1 MSDLKINETTGDL
14 EIGTDG
20 DLIII
25 DGIDAIRQN
34 LRIRLQ
40 LFRGDW
46 FLDTRLG
53 IPYFE
58 EVLRKA
64 PDLNVVQSLL
74 RDAIRTTEGVTEI
87 TEFELDFIGA
97 TRRLTL
103 DFRAK
108 TTEGPLR
115 FTEDFVIPAP
125 AG

>member
-1 MSDLKINETTGDL
+1 MADLKLDADGDL
-14 EIGTDG
+14 EIGPDG

-25 DGIDAIRQN
+25 TGIDAIAQH

-40 LFRGDW
+40 FFRGEW

-58 EVLRKA
+58 EVLIKS

-74 RDAIRTTEGVTEI
+74 REAIRETPGVISI
-87 TEFELDFIGA
+87 TSFELDFDGV
-97 TRRLTL
+97 TRKLSL
-103 DFRAK
+103 NFDAL

-115 FTEDFVIPAP
+115 FTEDFVIPSP

>member
-1 MSDLKINETTGDL
+1 VADLKLDENGDL
-14 EIGTDG
+14 EIGPDG
-20 DLIII
+20 DLIIVT
-25 DGIDAIRQN
+25 GIDAIRQH

-40 LFRGDW
+40 FFRGEW

-58 EVLRKA
+58 EVLIKA

-74 RDAIRTTEGVTEI
+74 REAVRETPGVISI
-87 TEFELDFIGA
+87 TSFELDFEGV
-97 TRRLTL
+97 TRKLSL
-103 DFRAK
+103 DFDAL

-115 FTEDFVIPAP
+115 FTEDFVIPSP

>member
-1 MSDLKINETTGDL
+1 MADLKLDAGGDL

-20 DLIII
+20 DLIIVT
-25 DGIDAIRQN
+25 GIDAIAQH

-40 LFRGDW
+40 FFRGEW
-46 FLDTRLG
+46 FLDTRQG

-58 EVLRKA
+58 EVLIKA

-74 RDAIRTTEGVTEI
+74 REAIRETPGVISI
-87 TEFELDFIGA
+87 TSFELDFDGV
-97 TRRLTL
+97 TRKLSL
-103 DFRAK
+103 NSDAL

-115 FTEDFVIPAP
+115 FTEDFVIPSP

>member
-1 MSDLKINETTGDL
+1 MADLKINEQTGDL
-14 EIGTDG
+14 EIGADG
-20 DLIII
+20 DLIIVT
-25 DGIDAIRQN
+25 GLDAILQH

-40 LFRGDW
+40 FFRGEW

-64 PDLNVVQSLL
+64 PDLNVVESIL
-74 RDAIRTTEGVTEI
+74 RDAIRETPGVISI
-87 TEFELDFIGA
+87 TSFELDFEGVS
-97 TRRLTL
+97 RKLSL
-103 DFRAK
+103 DFAAL
-108 TTEGPLR
+108 TDEGPLR